1 MTSATENSTG
11 DARATGVRDGVLAVG
26 LWAVVVAAGAVLLSI
41 ATLAVVHIDDRYG
54 VGAAGGVW
62 MGLSSAL
69 RDGVLYP
76 AVYANGFYGG
86 TRYMPLPIILEAGAG
101 AISNELLVSAKVM
114 IYAVGGGLFTVLY
127 VVARRRGAPWQI
139 AVGLIAA
146 VIATTAGV
154 MTTLGVRWDS
164 LATLLQLAAVAV
176 VVEHERSHRRV
187 AVSGVLCA
195 LAIAAKISAL
205 WAPIALVIW
214 LAVVARRSLGT
225 FLGSLIGSCIA
236 LGLLFEGLSSGRLS
250 LNMRL
255 FAFGGTDS
263 ASAFEGVHRL
273 YQFALRDQREGAALI
288 LVAVIGVIVAAV
300 RRRVGPYEIGFVA
313 SIAILLV
320 VMRDGGAYEN
330 HLIDLLVLT
339 SAVVAGMWQAAP
351 SGRGR
356 LVLQS
361 LVVLAILAATVL
373 ASRYTIVPDLRAALA
388 HELRGRPDP
397 RLSVAVDRDLA
408 KAGGCALYE
417 DASIPLLAG
426 ERPIVLDA
434 FMVHRLQTR
443 RPAELRLLEERIRD
457 GQFEQIVL
465 TRPLTDLG
473 WFAVLDFGSQLANA
487 MRDRYRLAAQRSE
500 QGLWIYVPRDPSAA
514 AMSRCRPVPLGRW

>member
-1 MTSATENSTG
+1 M
-11 DARATGVRDGVLAVG
+11 
-26 LWAVVVAAGAVLLSI
+26 WAVAVAAVAVLVSI
-41 ATLAVVHIDDRYG
+41 ATLAVVHVDDRYG

-101 AISNELLVSAKVM
+101 TISNELLVSAKVL
-114 IYAVGGGLFTVLY
+114 IYAVGGGLFIVLY

-146 VIATTAGV
+146 VLATTAGV

-164 LATLLQLAAVAV
+164 LATLLQLGAVAV

-195 LAIAAKISAL
+195 FAITAKISAL

-263 ASAFEGVHRL
+263 APAFEGVHRL

-288 LVAVIGVIVAAV
+288 LVAVIGVIFAAL
-300 RRRVGPYEIGFVA
+300 RRRIGPYEVGFVA

-361 LVVLAILAATVL
+361 LVIVAILAATVL
-373 ASRYTIVPDLRAALA
+373 ASRYTILPDMRAALA

-397 RLSVAVDRDLA
+397 RLSSQSTGNLRRRAGAPVRGRIHPAPGRRTPDRSRCFHGSSPADEAPGRASTPRGPHPRRPVRADRPHEAAHRPRLVRSA
-408 KAGGCALYE
+408 RLRLSARQR
-417 DASIPLLAG
+417 DA
-426 ERPIVLDA
+426 RPISARCPSQRAGPLD
-434 FMVHRLQTR
+434 L
-443 RPAELRLLEERIRD
+443 RP
-457 GQFEQIVL
+457 
-465 TRPLTDLG
+465 
-473 WFAVLDFGSQLANA
+473 S
-487 MRDRYRLAAQRSE
+487 RS
-500 QGLWIYVPRDPSAA
+500 
-514 AMSRCRPVPLGRW
+514 